1 MLIGF
6 NFFWRCF
13 MKQSNW
19 IVGGIAVLLGLLIII
34 FPTFWVKV
42 VVILLG
48 LGSIAYGIYSFKVTK
63 GLFED
68 TTYERVLLIKS
79 IVSVVIGILAVVLPL
94 AVANAMWTI
103 MVYILAVYLLV
114 ASVLGFYSVS
124 LLKDS
129 GIERKRF
136 VFENLGLLIGAIVLF
151 IIPARNLGTF
161 IIRLIGVAALAIGIV
176 LLLIEFFGNKK
187 SIKAEYT
194 VSEESKDN

>member
-1 MLIGF
+1 
-6 NFFWRCF
+6 

-34 FPTFWVKV
+34 FPAFWVKV

-136 VFENLGLLIGAIVLF
+136 VFENLGLLLGAIVLF

-161 IIRLIGVAALAIGIV
+161 IIRLIGVAALVIGIV

-187 SIKAEYT
+187 EIKAEYT
-194 VSEESKDN
+194 VSEDSKDN